1 MLVTVSDSDIATAH
15 ISVTLYV
22 LYVQYFSCEILFIHH
37 HQMMHIVSFVVST
50 LLIICT
56 LMQLGSSVSILNDT
70 DFHLHI
76 RNSYDG
82 SPSISSTA
90 DGSHSWQH
98 SDGRNRN
105 SAVFEVTIKNYRF
118 HDNYRVT
125 ISDYMGGIVC
135 DLQTNYTI
143 ERYNAVNF
151 YDPYSPSSSY
161 SISASC
167 VSEDTVVMALQPYS
181 DNVFYLTVFS
191 VETEEL
197 LCNSTHLFFYTPA
210 STVTISAEVR
220 GIHRIAVA
228 TGTLVTAVFLWRR
241 YIGKYSCT
249 KVNNRVVESNHSQ
262 SDAKD
267 GKGDHGSSSSWESWS
282 QPSSSSLLRG
292 FPLTNR
298 YVSNEMKL
306 TIPGNESYKT
316 AEVMVGKKA
325 IGPLPLYLHS
335 TPIGKRRR
343 AVFVDELDI
352 LRAYYGQ
359 LPASSTYSKR
369 RGDDAPR
376 MVRNRMSDFDFYVI
390 RSYFEQSSSSND
402 TAVGCSSSGSSHTSR
417 NNDNDRPII
426 FRRRTVRMKNS
437 KQTVG

>member
-1 MLVTVSDSDIATAH
+1 
-15 ISVTLYV
+15 
-22 LYVQYFSCEILFIHH
+22 
-37 HQMMHIVSFVVST
+37 MMHIVSFMVST

-98 SDGRNRN
+98 SDGTNRN

-210 STVTISAEVR
+210 STVAISAEVR

-228 TGTLVTAVFLWRR
+228 AGTLVTAAFLWRR
-241 YIGKYSCT
+241 YIGKYSRT
-249 KVNNRVVESNHSQ
+249 KVNNRMVESNHSQ

-267 GKGDHGSSSSWESWS
+267 GKGDHGSSSSRESSS
-282 QPSSSSLLRG
+282 QPSSYLLRG

-298 YVSNEMKL
+298 YVSNEMKM

-325 IGPLPLYLHS
+325 IGPLPLYLDS

-359 LPASSTYSKR
+359 LPASSTYSR

-376 MVRNRMSDFDFYVI
+376 VVRNRMSDFDFYVI

-402 TAVGCSSSGSSHTSR
+402 TAVGCSSSSTSHTSS
-417 NNDNDRPII
+417 NNDRPII
-426 FRRRTVRMKNS
+426 LRRSTVRMKNS